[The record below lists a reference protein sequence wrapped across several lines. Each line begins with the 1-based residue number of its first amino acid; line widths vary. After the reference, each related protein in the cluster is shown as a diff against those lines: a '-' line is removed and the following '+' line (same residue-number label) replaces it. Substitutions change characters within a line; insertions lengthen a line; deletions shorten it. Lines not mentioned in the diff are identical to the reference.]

1 MPRFVKMKSSFN
13 LEKVMPEKVMPE
25 NTPKKTM
32 FIERYCPIDS
42 NKISFTRQQA
52 SDFAKQ
58 VADDFNP
65 LHNVEAKRF
74 CVPGDLLF
82 SVIIAKAG
90 LHKDMSFNF
99 SGMVNENI
107 TLSFPTEINESFD
120 LVDEKAKTYLT
131 VEASGEKT
139 HCPALID
146 ALTKAYVDF
155 SGHTFPDILVKL
167 MAENN
172 VMINPARPM
181 VMYQCMKIKLQR
193 LDVTTLSL
201 KLAQTSLSIEGKRGD
216 AWLEFDL
223 ISEGEVVGHGKK
235 HMLLSGLRE
244 YCPEN
249 IELMIAQYKESK
261 ERYSFK

>member
-1 MPRFVKMKSSFN
+1 MS
-13 LEKVMPEKVMPE
+13 EKVIKE
-25 NTPKKTM
+25 TM
-32 FIERYCPIDS
+32 FIEKYCPIDGEH
-42 NKISFTRQQA
+42 ISFTRQQG

-65 LHNVEAKRF
+65 LHNIEAKRF

-82 SVIIAKAG
+82 AVIIAKAG
-90 LHKDMSFNF
+90 LHKEMSFNF
-99 SGMVNENI
+99 SGMVNDGI
-107 TLSFPTEINESFD
+107 ALTFPNEINEIFAVND
-120 LVDEKAKTYLT
+120 DKDKTYLS
-131 VEASGEKT
+131 VAASGEKT
-139 HCPALID
+139 HCPSLIN

-167 MAENN
+167 MTENN

-181 VMYQCMKIKLQR
+181 VMYQCMKINLER
-193 LDVTTLSL
+193 LDIKTLSL
-201 KLAQTSLSIEGKRGD
+201 QLAQTSLSIEGKRGD

-244 YCPEN
+244 YCQDSVDAMVE
-249 IELMIAQYKESK
+249 QYKNSK
-261 ERYSFK
+261 KQYNNN

>member
-1 MPRFVKMKSSFN
+1 MS
-13 LEKVMPEKVMPE
+13 EKVIKE
-25 NTPKKTM
+25 TM
-32 FIERYCPIDS
+32 FIEKYCPIDGEH
-42 NKISFTRQQA
+42 ISFTRQQG

-65 LHNVEAKRF
+65 LHNIEAKRF

-90 LHKDMSFNF
+90 LHKEMSFNF
-99 SGMVNENI
+99 SGMVNDGI
-107 TLSFPTEINESFD
+107 ALTFPNEINGNFAVND
-120 LVDEKAKTYLT
+120 DKDKTYLS

-139 HCPALID
+139 HCPSLID

-167 MAENN
+167 MTDKN

-181 VMYQCMKIKLQR
+181 VMYQCMKINLER
-193 LDVTTLSL
+193 LDIKTLSL

-223 ISEGEVVGHGKK
+223 ISEGEIVGHGKK

-244 YCPEN
+244 YCQDSVDT
-249 IELMIAQYKESK
+249 MVAQYKDSK
-261 ERYSFK
+261 KNYHFALSS

>member
-1 MPRFVKMKSSFN
+1 
-13 LEKVMPEKVMPE
+13 MPESKSKE
-25 NTPKKTM
+25 TM
-32 FIERYCPIDS
+32 FIEQYCPINSDQ
-42 NKISFTRQQA
+42 ISFTRQQG

-65 LHNVEAKRF
+65 LHNIEAKRF

-82 SVIIAKAG
+82 SVIIAKSG
-90 LHKDMSFNF
+90 LHKKMSFNF
-99 SGMVNENI
+99 SGMVNDNI
-107 TLSFPTEINESFD
+107 ALNFPNEINNSFNV
-120 LVDEKAKTYLT
+120 VDDKDKIYLT
-131 VEASGEKT
+131 VEADGEKT
-139 HCPALID
+139 RCPTLIN

-167 MAENN
+167 MTENN

-181 VMYQCMKIKLQR
+181 VMYQSMEINLKR
-193 LDVTTLSL
+193 LDIKSLSL

-223 ISEGEVVGHGKK
+223 ISEDEVVGHGKK

-244 YCPEN
+244 YCQDN
-249 IELMIAQYKESK
+249 VDAMVAQYKESK
-261 ERYSFK
+261 RKYK

>member
-1 MPRFVKMKSSFN
+1 MSEDMSK
-13 LEKVMPEKVMPE
+13 E
-25 NTPKKTM
+25 TM
-32 FIERYCPIDS
+32 FIENYCSIG
-42 NKISFTRQQA
+42 NEKISFTRQQG

-99 SGMVNENI
+99 SGMVNDGI
-107 TLSFPTEINESFD
+107 TLTFPTQIADSFD
-120 LVDEKAKTYLT
+120 IIDDKGKTYLT
-131 VEASGEKT
+131 VEASDEKT
-139 HCPALID
+139 HCPALIN

-172 VMINPARPM
+172 VMINPSRPM
-181 VMYQCMKIKLQR
+181 VMYQCMKIKLER
-193 LDVTTLSL
+193 LDITTLSL
-201 KLAQTSLSIEGKRGD
+201 KLAQTSLSIDGKRGD

-244 YCPEN
+244 YCPDN
-249 IELMIAQYKESK
+249 INALIAQYKESK
-261 ERYSFK
+261 TKYNTAINA

>member
-1 MPRFVKMKSSFN
+1 MPVEM
-13 LEKVMPEKVMPE
+13 
-25 NTPKKTM
+25 TPNKTM
-32 FIERYCPIDS
+32 FIEQYCPIDS
-42 NKISFTRQQA
+42 EKISFTRQQG
-52 SDFAKQ
+52 SNFAKQ

-90 LHKDMSFNF
+90 LHKEMSFNF
-99 SGMVNENI
+99 SGMVNDGVV
-107 TLSFPTEINESFD
+107 LCFPNEINDSFD
-120 LVDEKAKTYLT
+120 VVDENNKTYLT

-139 HCPALID
+139 LCPALIN

-155 SGHTFPDILVKL
+155 SGHTFPSILVKL

-181 VMYQCMKIKLQR
+181 VMYQCMKISLAR
-193 LDVTTLSL
+193 LDITTLSL
-201 KLAQTSLSIEGKRGD
+201 QLAKTSLSIEGKRGD
-216 AWLEFDL
+216 AWLAFDL

-235 HMLLSGLRE
+235 HMLLSGLRD
-244 YCPEN
+244 YCQDDIDAMVE
-249 IELMIAQYKESK
+249 QYKNSK
-261 ERYSFK
+261 ANYCT

>member
-1 MPRFVKMKSSFN
+1 
-13 LEKVMPEKVMPE
+13 MPEE
-25 NTPKKTM
+25 SISTDTM
-32 FIERYCPIDS
+32 LIEHFCDI
-42 NKISFTRQQA
+42 NNEQISFTRQQG

-65 LHNVEAKRF
+65 LHNIEAKRF

-90 LHKDMSFNF
+90 LHKQMSFNF
-99 SGMVNENI
+99 SGMVNDGI
-107 TLSFPTEINESFD
+107 ALTFPNEINTCFD
-120 LVDEKAKTYLT
+120 VNDDKDKNYLS

-139 HCPALID
+139 HCPSLIN

-167 MAENN
+167 MTENN

-181 VMYQCMKIKLQR
+181 VMYQSMEINLERMDIKS
-193 LDVTTLSL
+193 LSL
-201 KLAQTSLSIEGKRGD
+201 QLAQTSLSIEGKRGD

-223 ISEGEVVGHGKK
+223 ISDNEVVGHGKK

-244 YCPEN
+244 YCQDKVDA
-249 IELMIAQYKESK
+249 MVAQYKESK
-261 ERYSFK
+261 VQYNNK

>member
-1 MPRFVKMKSSFN
+1 MT
-13 LEKVMPEKVMPE
+13 E
-25 NTPKKTM
+25 NILKETM
-32 FIERYCPIDS
+32 FIEQYCPID
-42 NKISFTRQQA
+42 NDEISFTRQQG

-65 LHNVEAKRF
+65 LHNIEAKRF
-74 CVPGDLLF
+74 CIPGDLLF

-90 LHKDMSFNF
+90 LHKEMSFNF
-99 SGMVNENI
+99 SGMVNDNI
-107 TLSFPTEINESFD
+107 TLSFPSEINNSFD
-120 LVDEKAKTYLT
+120 VVDDKDKTYLT

-139 HCPALID
+139 NCSALIN

-172 VMINPARPM
+172 VMINPSRPM
-181 VMYQCMKIKLQR
+181 VMYQCMKISLER
-193 LDVTTLSL
+193 LDITSLSL
-201 KLAQTSLSIEGKRGD
+201 QLAQTSLSIEGKRGD

-244 YCPEN
+244 YCQDN
-249 IELMIAQYKESK
+249 VDAMVTQYKNSK
-261 ERYSFK
+261 ADYNSTSS